1 METEKQ
7 MITKYLKGMQIGE
20 ELVAE
25 LLAFRE
31 QYETDEAV
39 KERISRPEML
49 FYGKEI
55 LEMAIAALLQGEN
68 LLLTG
73 EKATGKNVLA
83 ETLAYI
89 FGRPTYN
96 VSFHVNTGSAELI
109 GTDTFQNQE
118 VTLRKGSIYRCAEE
132 GGFGILDEINMAKN
146 DAVSVLHAA
155 LDYRRIIDVPGYDK
169 IPLHPAARMIG
180 TMNYGYA
187 GTRELNEALV
197 SRFLVIDM
205 PPLTEETLFYLMQS
219 KFPDLKPA
227 AREALAGLYL
237 DLQKKAKQ
245 AEITTRALDLR
256 GLFGAIGTMRQ
267 GLSPY
272 LAVQIGIVNKCFD
285 LFEKE
290 IVRDVVRTRIPEE
303 WTPQDVF

>member
-1 METEKQ
+1 MK
-7 MITKYLKGMQIGE
+7 
-20 ELVAE
+20 
-25 LLAFRE
+25 RWC
-31 QYETDEAV
+31 
-39 KERISRPEML
+39 P
-49 FYGKEI
+49 
-55 LEMAIAALLQGEN
+55 
-68 LLLTG
+68 
-73 EKATGKNVLA
+73 
-83 ETLAYI
+83 
-89 FGRPTYN
+89 
-96 VSFHVNTGSAELI
+96 
-109 GTDTFQNQE
+109 
-118 VTLRKGSIYRCAEE
+118 
-132 GGFGILDEINMAKN
+132 
-146 DAVSVLHAA
+146 
-155 LDYRRIIDVPGYDK
+155 
-169 IPLHPAARMIG
+169 
-180 TMNYGYA
+180 
-187 GTRELNEALV
+187 
-197 SRFLVIDM
+197 FLVIDM

-303 WTPQDVF
+303 WTPQDIF

>member
-1 METEKQ
+1 MNDSFLQKQ
-7 MITKYLKGMQIGE
+7 GVSGALIESVQK
-20 ELVAE
+20 
-25 LLAFRE
+25 FRE
-31 QYETDEAV
+31 SYPVAGGLENRMST
-39 KERISRPEML
+39 PEIP
-49 FYGKEI
+49 FFGKEI

-83 ETLAYI
+83 ETLAY
-89 FGRPTYN
+89 
-96 VSFHVNTGSAELI
+96 VNTGSAELI

-227 AREALAGLYL
+227 ARDALAGLYL

-303 WTPQDVF
+303 WTPQDIF